1 MKVLTLALA
10 TALTLSLG
18 SAAAQ
23 SAGASQQR
31 GYAAKTE
38 RGQLAGK
45 IVRTWAGYVR
55 QVYGTAPMA
64 WSQAMAGTFAQ
75 ADMDNLR
82 RAAKMQTYEAMT
94 ATLLGQ
100 KTSDASVIDKLARSD
115 GSRVAVQTLG
125 SAAGDLVFTMVQPCR
140 IVDTRLAGG
149 VMAAGVTRSFFNNSG
164 SFAGQGGAAS
174 NCGIPAE
181 PSAVVVNVTVVNPNG
196 PGYLKVFPY
205 GTPAPNAASVNYA
218 KLQTVGN
225 ELIVKQTIGQPFDF
239 SIFTLAAAH
248 VVVDITG
255 YFMAPVATALDC
267 TTVNSDGVSIVAG
280 ANGQAFAPSC
290 ASGYTQTSIYCRTSS
305 YDTDLSNI
313 SPSLGCT
320 FKNNTGGTVTAI
332 ASSRCCRV
340 PGR

>member
-18 SAAAQ
+18 SPAAHA
-23 SAGASQQR
+23 AGETQQR

-38 RGQLAGK
+38 RGQLAGQ
-45 IVRTWAGYVR
+45 IVRTWAGYVH
-55 QVYGTAPMA
+55 QVYGTAPA
-64 WSQAMAGTFAQ
+64 TWAQAMAGTFEQ
-75 ADMDNLR
+75 ADIGNMR
-82 RAAKMQTYEAMT
+82 RASQMHTYEAMT

-100 KTSDASVIDKLARSD
+100 KTSDASVINKLAQSD
-115 GSRVAVQTLG
+115 GSLRAVKSLG
-125 SAAGDLVFTMVQPCR
+125 SPAGDLVYTMVAPCR

-149 VMAAGVTRSFFNNSG
+149 IMTGGATRNFFNNAG

-174 NCGIPAE
+174 DCGIPAE
-181 PSAVVVNVTVVNPNG
+181 PSAVVLNVTVVNPAG
-196 PGYLKVFPY
+196 AGYVKVFPY
-205 GTPAPNAASVNYA
+205 GIAAPNAASVNYA
-218 KLQTVGN
+218 AHQTVGN

-239 SIFTLAAAH
+239 SIFTLATAH

-267 TTVNSDGVSIVAG
+267 TTVDSSGVTINAG
-280 ANGQAFAPSC
+280 ANGQAFPPSC
-290 ASGYTQTSIYCRTSS
+290 ASGYTQTAMYCRTASW
-305 YDTDLSNI
+305 DTDVSNI
-313 SPSLGCT
+313 SPTYGCT
-320 FKNNTGGTVTAI
+320 FKNNTGSAVTAV